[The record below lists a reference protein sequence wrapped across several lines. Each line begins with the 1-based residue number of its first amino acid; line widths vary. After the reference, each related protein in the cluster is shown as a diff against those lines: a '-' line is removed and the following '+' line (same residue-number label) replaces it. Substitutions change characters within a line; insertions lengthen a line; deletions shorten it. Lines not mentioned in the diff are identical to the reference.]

1 MPSWRG
7 SKKRPSVMRVED
19 RNVAVHG
26 TSLRGHINVDYD
38 TLVRVLGEPERSDF
52 YKTQVEW
59 AVRLYDEET
68 GESTVVTV
76 YDWKQGDCYLGE
88 GNGIPPEAV
97 TTWNVGGYSSDAYYR
112 LNDLLMTVQEMA
124 A

>member
-1 MPSWRG
+1 
-7 SKKRPSVMRVED
+7 MRVES
-19 RNVAVHG
+19 RNVNVGG
-26 TSLRGHINVDYD
+26 TSLQGRVNTDYD
-38 TLVRVLGEPERSDF
+38 TLMRLLGKPEQGDL

-59 AVRLYDEET
+59 AVRLCDEKT

-97 TTWNVGGYSSDAYYR
+97 TTWNVGGYSSEAYYR
-112 LNDLLMTVQEMA
+112 LNDLLTVMQEMA

>member
-1 MPSWRG
+1 
-7 SKKRPSVMRVED
+7 MRVED

-97 TTWNVGGYSSDAYYR
+97 TTWNVGGYSSDAYYH

>member
-1 MPSWRG
+1 
-7 SKKRPSVMRVED
+7 MRVEE
-19 RNVAVHG
+19 RNVAIHG
-26 TSLRGHINVDYD
+26 TSLRGQINVDYD
-38 TLVRVLGEPERSDF
+38 TLVRVLGKPEQGDL

-59 AVRLYDEET
+59 AVRLYDDET

-88 GNGIPPEAV
+88 GNGIAPEDV
-97 TTWNVGGYSSDAYYR
+97 TLWNVGGYNGNAYYC
-112 LNDLLMTVQEMA
+112 LNALLMEPREA